1 MDSRTGLLPFGLL
14 VIVFAFSFVFCLDSL
29 SKQNMIY
36 LVLALIG
43 FVAALGASLLFGIFA
58 RRDGEAMAAWYNG
71 YLLIVGVIFIWYLTR
86 VGTYFQL
93 W

>member
-1 MDSRTGLLPFGLL
+1 MDSRNGLIPFGLL

-29 SKQNMIY
+29 RLESTVY

-43 FVAALGASLLFGIFA
+43 FVVAIFASLLLGMFA
-58 RRDGEAMAAWYNG
+58 RRDGEALAVWYSS
-71 YLLIVGVIFIWYLTR
+71 YVLIVGVIFVWYLTR
-86 VGTYFQL
+86 IGTFYKL